1 MGVPF
6 TFLYDNVTRL
16 WCALGW
22 FVTGPRAYE
31 EYHIPYAALVDRMY
45 IFCLFLVSSNGDVP
59 LFLSLYFVRNIIF
72 IGFDM

>member
-1 MGVPF
+1 M
-6 TFLYDNVTRL
+6 
-16 WCALGW
+16 
-22 FVTGPRAYE
+22 TGPRAYE